1 MHVVTFVMTFHHC
14 RYVPTRGGDDD
25 SLRTTL
31 GTFSFLHRL
40 RRNSR
45 RGSVRSRVD
54 CLVIAQRGGSPA
66 RPGVHHIRSVRI
78 LAWLCNRD
86 ILAFFCV
93 YLRKRFASLFLYS
106 FGSISFD
113 ILRYIVFVFLGLCKA
128 WHSLIVGCA
137 KYITLYVK

>member
-1 MHVVTFVMTFHHC
+1 MRVVTFVMTFYHC
-14 RYVPTRGGDDD
+14 RYVPMRGDDDD

-31 GTFSFLHRL
+31 GTSSFLHRL

-45 RGSVRSRVD
+45 RGSIHSRVD
-54 CLVIAQRGGSPA
+54 CLVIAQRGESPV
-66 RPGVHHIRSVRI
+66 RPGVHHTRSVHI
-78 LAWLCNRD
+78 LAWLYNRG

-93 YLRKRFASLFLYS
+93 YLRRRAASLFLYS
-106 FGSISFD
+106 SGSISFD
-113 ILRYIVFVFLGLCKA
+113 ILRCIVFVFLGLCTA